1 MPARAQFSVVL
12 ILVSSLTAPAQ
23 EVPWVTVSRD
33 KNSFVLHPGGKT
45 FIPWGVNYDH
55 DSEGRL
61 IEDYWDRE
69 WAAVEQDFK
78 EMKELGANV
87 VRIHL
92 QLGKFMET
100 PDRPSEKSLDRLTR
114 LLDLAGRTNLY
125 LDITGLGCYHKKDVP
140 PWYDPLSEQDRWGVQ
155 ARFWEAIAARCAGS
169 PAVFCYDLMNEPVV
183 PAGRRNDG
191 EWLVGELGGKFF
203 VQFISLDQKDRPRPD
218 IARRWIQHL
227 SGAIRKHDKRH
238 LITVGLLPNSLD
250 RKGITSGFVPE
261 KIVADLDFISVHL
274 YPQSG
279 KVDDALTTLAGF
291 SVGKPVV
298 VEEMF
303 CLRCSVPEL
312 DQFVDGSRKYA
323 TGWMGF
329 YWGKTPEQLR
339 QSRELKDAVTLAWL
353 EYFQKKGKAMRE

>member
-1 MPARAQFSVVL
+1 
-12 ILVSSLTAPAQ
+12 
-23 EVPWVTVSRD
+23 
-33 KNSFVLHPGGKT
+33 
-45 FIPWGVNYDH
+45 
-55 DSEGRL
+55 
-61 IEDYWDRE
+61 
-69 WAAVEQDFK
+69 
-78 EMKELGANV
+78 
-87 VRIHL
+87 
-92 QLGKFMET
+92 
-100 PDRPSEKSLDRLTR
+100 
-114 LLDLAGRTNLY
+114 
-125 LDITGLGCYHKKDVP
+125 
-140 PWYDPLSEQDRWGVQ
+140 
-155 ARFWEAIAARCAGS
+155 
-169 PAVFCYDLMNEPVV
+169 MNEPVV